1 MALSRTAKY
10 YRSNPTA
17 RKKKAATDKKINA
30 RPSQV
35 KKRVESNKARRDAE
49 KRGQNINGKD
59 YDHAVGRF
67 VKTKTNR
74 GRAGEG
80 GRRRGS
86 NKRKGPK

>member
-1 MALSRTAKY
+1 MALGKTAKY
-10 YRSNPTA
+10 YKANPEA
-17 RKKKAATDKKINA
+17 RKKKAATDAKINK

-35 KKRVESNKARRDAE
+35 KKRVESNKKRRDAVAA
-49 KRGQNINGKD
+49 GQDIKGKD
-59 YDHAVGRF
+59 YDHAVNRF

-80 GRRRGS
+80 GRRKGS

>member
-10 YRSNPTA
+10 YRNNPAA

-30 RPSQV
+30 RPAQV

-49 KRGQNINGKD
+49 ARGQDISGKD

-67 VKTKTNR
+67 VKSKTNR
-74 GRAGEG
+74 GRKGEG
-80 GRRRGS
+80 GRKRGA